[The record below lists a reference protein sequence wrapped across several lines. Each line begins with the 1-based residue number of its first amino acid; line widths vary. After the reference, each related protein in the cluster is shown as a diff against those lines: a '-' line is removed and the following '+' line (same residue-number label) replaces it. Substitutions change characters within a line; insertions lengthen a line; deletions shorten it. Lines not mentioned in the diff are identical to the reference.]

1 MKYFIAIML
10 AIGCSVIATL
20 LAKIFGNESAFT
32 GGAIGGGV
40 GALASVVYIMY
51 VDKKTKGKV

>member
-1 MKYFIAIML
+1 ML